1 MKLKPSMLAVALA
14 AVCAVPAQADVLG
27 VKAGMDLY
35 FVSTNG
41 ELQGDEA
48 AWKDKNRIS
57 AYAAFEHFIPIVP
70 NLMVRYN
77 AMGTVGDG
85 GASSG
90 ADLDLTNTDF
100 IFYYELLDNPGIE
113 LDLGVNYR
121 LYSGEASRDGSW
133 DSQDI
138 DKGVF
143 MGYARSRFN
152 LVGTGLFAFA
162 DVALTNYSDRKIS
175 DYQLGLGYGL
185 GLFALDLNLRGGY
198 RQHDFDV
205 KNFNGITAD
214 VSQDGWFLG
223 AELAF

>member
-1 MKLKPSMLAVALA
+1 MKLKPSLLAVALA
-14 AVCAVPAQADVLG
+14 AGFAVPAQADVLG

-35 FVSTNG
+35 FVSTDG
-41 ELQGDEA
+41 KLEADEV
-48 AWKDKNRIS
+48 AWNDKSRIS
-57 AYAAFEHFIPIVP
+57 AYAAFEHFIPIIP

-77 AMGTVGDG
+77 AMGTAGQG
-85 GASSG
+85 T
-90 ADLDLTNTDF
+90 DLDLTNTDF
-100 IFYYELLDNPGIE
+100 IFYYELLDNPGVE

-121 LYSGEASRDGSW
+121 LYMGEAGTSGW
-133 DSQDI
+133 ENQDI

-162 DVALTNYSDRKIS
+162 DVSLTNYSDRKIS

-185 GLFALDLNLRGGY
+185 DILAFDLNLRGGY

-205 KNFNGITAD
+205 RHFNGITAD

>member
-14 AVCAVPAQADVLG
+14 ASVAVPAQADVLG

-35 FVSTNG
+35 FVSTDG
-41 ELQGDEA
+41 KLEADEP
-48 AWKDKNRIS
+48 AWNDKSRIS
-57 AYAAFEHFIPIVP
+57 AYAAFEHFIPILP

-77 AMGTVGDG
+77 ALGTAGQ
-85 GASSG
+85 G

-100 IFYYELLDNPGIE
+100 IFYYELLDNPGLE

-121 LYSGEASRDGSW
+121 LYTGEAGTSGW

-162 DVALTNYSDRKIS
+162 DVSLTNYSDRKIS

-185 GLFALDLNLRGGY
+185 DIFAFDLNLRGGY

-205 KNFNGITAD
+205 RNFNGITAD